1 MITRVIMVMITMI
14 TKMDCGH
21 DKDVIKISTVILL
34 RLMNVNR
41 DDDNDN
47 LTNLM
52 KK

>member
-1 MITRVIMVMITMI
+1 MITRVIMIMITMI
-14 TKMDCGH
+14 TKMDRGH
-21 DKDVIKISTVILL
+21 GKDLIKISTVILL

-52 KK
+52 IK